1 MNFPPFP
8 MITPDHLNQIIAQHN
23 LAVTEVRELPQV
35 GIFNKIYQLGEPYI
49 LRIARD
55 HPDSFIIAQ
64 VEAMAVPLARA
75 ASVSTPKLIAMD
87 DSCAILPV
95 PYTIYTRVQGETLGL
110 LDLDPH
116 TVAATWRMVG
126 QDLARLHAG
135 VAKDEQSLAMPVEVD
150 DPRPWPAQLAK
161 AGYFTAM
168 EARWLSGWLAQLA
181 PAATEPGSRSPIW

>member
-1 MNFPPFP
+1 M
-8 MITPDHLNQIIAQHN
+8 
-23 LAVTEVRELPQV
+23 TEIRELPQV
-35 GIFNKIYQLGEPYI
+35 GIFNKIYQLGETYI

-55 HPDSFIIAQ
+55 HPNSFTIAQ
-64 VEAMAVPLARA
+64 IEAMAAPLARA
-75 ASVSTPKLIAMD
+75 AGVSTPELIAMD

-116 TVAATWRMVG
+116 TVAATWRAVG

-135 VAKDEQSLAMPVEVD
+135 VAKDEQRLAKPVKVD
-150 DPRPWPAQLAK
+150 DPRPLPAELAE

-168 EARWLSGWLAQLA
+168 EARLLVSLAGTVSTSYSGTRSLGVL
-181 PAATEPGSRSPIW
+181 PTATSRRITS